1 MAKID
6 LNDYLEK
13 LTEPEDR
20 ETVANRAYQRELF
33 EQYVTKDGNFP
44 EQRAQLLED
53 FRAGKELTG
62 PKGLRR
68 KLGAFDLEYFGRAYL
83 AHYFVRPSPKFHGE
97 LDRIWREGVLKG
109 MNPELDAK
117 RISRADGCR
126 RAIEAPRGHAK
137 STTFTFKDDLHAAV
151 YGYKHYIIILS
162 DSSEQAEGF
171 LVDIKTELEEN
182 AALKEDFG
190 ELEGKVWKSSVI
202 LLANGVKIEAI
213 GSGKKIRG
221 RRHKQWRPD
230 LIVCDD
236 LENDENV
243 NTPEQRKKLRDWFYK
258 AVSKAG
264 DTYTDI
270 VYIGTLLHF
279 DALLANVAKN
289 PSYKSVRYQG
299 VISFA
304 TNGELWD
311 AWESIF
317 TDLSNDNRQEDAL
330 EFFQANREAML
341 EGTAVLWEEKL
352 SYYDLMVIRIS
363 EGEASFNSEIQN
375 DPIDPENCTFQEE
388 WFDFWDD
395 EGKAQPD
402 FSDPKFLFVGAND
415 PSLGKN
421 KKSDTSSIIALAK
434 DTQTG
439 YLYVVIAD
447 IAKRK
452 PDQIIEDAL
461 DASRRLQ
468 REYKRPYYKFG
479 VETVQFQYYF
489 AEIMRQRAAAVG
501 EYLPSSTHNALWNW
515 AGVYTWCQETY
526 SSNTSLRARRGFTSA
541 RIWFYNSA
549 TYSVSFVGFR
559 PVLEILNTDPLISDS
574 DRDLGDKNSN
584 FTITYTVDDADSG
597 DVLTAT
603 ESLDGQTTKSFAPTR
618 NLVNTISVDVDSL
631 SLGKHTVKVVVSDG
645 QGGTA
650 TRTWTFTRTN
660 SAPTISGSDGNLGDK
675 NLGFTY
681 AYTIDDA
688 DGDTLTVVE
697 ELNDETI
704 RTINNAPKGE
714 ELTVTITSEKLYAL
728 GLNSVNTLKI
738 TVTDGKGGTAY
749 RRVTFKRTNSAPTI
763 SGQDKALGLKNGS
776 FAENYTVSDVEGD
789 NVVVTE
795 FVDDVQIRSYQATLG
810 QQETIELTREK
821 WLSLTN
827 GQHQL
832 RIEAVDGNFATSV
845 RVFSFSKKETV
856 IKFELAAPEETDA
869 AATKVLVTPT
879 WKIEGAVAK
888 VEACNN
894 GFDAVPTWEDITAM
908 VQINRVYNFTN
919 KTKTASKWGVNIRF
933 TITKNEG
940 FEGEV
945 SISGFGGA
953 YE

>member
-1 MAKID
+1 M
-6 LNDYLEK
+6 
-13 LTEPEDR
+13 PPRDR
-20 ETVANRAYQRELF
+20 SA
-33 EQYVTKDGNFP
+33 
-44 EQRAQLLED
+44 
-53 FRAGKELTG
+53 
-62 PKGLRR
+62 
-68 KLGAFDLEYFGRAYL
+68 
-83 AHYFVRPSPKFHGE
+83 S
-97 LDRIWREGVLKG
+97 W
-109 MNPELDAK
+109 
-117 RISRADGCR
+117 
-126 RAIEAPRGHAK
+126 PRQEH
-137 STTFTFKDDLHAAV
+137 DLHLQGRPDAAV

-236 LENDENV
+236 LENGENV
-243 NTPEQRKKLRDWFYK
+243 STPEQRKKLRDWFYK

-452 PDQIIEDAL
+452 PDQIMRTPSTRA
-461 DASRRLQ
+461 DASSGSTSGPTTSSAWRRCSSSITSP
-468 REYKRPYYKFG
+468 RSCG
-479 VETVQFQYYF
+479 SV
-489 AEIMRQRAAAVG
+489 RQRSASIS
-501 EYLPSSTHNALWNW
+501 LSRRST
-515 AGVYTWCQETY
+515 
-526 SSNTSLRARRGFTSA
+526 ARR
-541 RIWFYNSA
+541 
-549 TYSVSFVGFR
+549 
-559 PVLEILNTDPLISDS
+559 
-574 DRDLGDKNSN
+574 
-584 FTITYTVDDADSG
+584 
-597 DVLTAT
+597 
-603 ESLDGQTTKSFAPTR
+603 TR
-618 NLVNTISVDVDSL
+618 MHASSPC
-631 SLGKHTVKVVVSDG
+631 S
-645 QGGTA
+645 
-650 TRTWTFTRTN
+650 
-660 SAPTISGSDGNLGDK
+660 
-675 NLGFTY
+675 
-681 AYTIDDA
+681 
-688 DGDTLTVVE
+688 
-697 ELNDETI
+697 
-704 RTINNAPKGE
+704 
-714 ELTVTITSEKLYAL
+714 
-728 GLNSVNTLKI
+728 
-738 TVTDGKGGTAY
+738 
-749 RRVTFKRTNSAPTI
+749 
-763 SGQDKALGLKNGS
+763 
-776 FAENYTVSDVEGD
+776 
-789 NVVVTE
+789 
-795 FVDDVQIRSYQATLG
+795 RS
-810 QQETIELTREK
+810 
-821 WLSLTN
+821 
-827 GQHQL
+827 
-832 RIEAVDGNFATSV
+832 
-845 RVFSFSKKETV
+845 
-856 IKFELAAPEETDA
+856 
-869 AATKVLVTPT
+869 
-879 WKIEGAVAK
+879 
-888 VEACNN
+888 
-894 GFDAVPTWEDITAM
+894 
-908 VQINRVYNFTN
+908 
-919 KTKTASKWGVNIRF
+919 
-933 TITKNEG
+933 
-940 FEGEV
+940 
-945 SISGFGGA
+945 
-953 YE
+953 

>member
-109 MNPELDAK
+109 MNPEVDAK

-162 DSSEQAEGF
+162 DSTEQAEGF

-402 FSDPKFLFVGAND
+402 FSDPKFLFIGAND

-501 EYLPSSTHNALWNW
+501 EYLPIEEINSTQNKD
-515 AGVYTWCQETY
+515 
-526 SSNTSLRARRGFTSA
+526 A
-541 RIWFYNSA
+541 RIQSLQP
-549 TYSVSFVGFR
+549 FV
-559 PVLEILNTDPLISDS
+559 
-574 DRDLGDKNSN
+574 
-584 FTITYTVDDADSG
+584 
-597 DVLTAT
+597 
-603 ESLDGQTTKSFAPTR
+603 
-618 NLVNTISVDVDSL
+618 
-631 SLGKHTVKVVVSDG
+631 
-645 QGGTA
+645 
-650 TRTWTFTRTN
+650 
-660 SAPTISGSDGNLGDK
+660 
-675 NLGFTY
+675 
-681 AYTIDDA
+681 
-688 DGDTLTVVE
+688 
-697 ELNDETI
+697 
-704 RTINNAPKGE
+704 
-714 ELTVTITSEKLYAL
+714 
-728 GLNSVNTLKI
+728 
-738 TVTDGKGGTAY
+738 
-749 RRVTFKRTNSAPTI
+749 
-763 SGQDKALGLKNGS
+763 KNG
-776 FAENYTVSDVEGD
+776 Y
-789 NVVVTE
+789 
-795 FVDDVQIRSYQATLG
+795 I
-810 QQETIELTREK
+810 K
-821 WLSLTN
+821 
-827 GQHQL
+827 
-832 RIEAVDGNFATSV
+832 
-845 RVFSFSKKETV
+845 FSKKHKTLLKQMTEYPMGKNDDAPDGLQMAVKLALDVKIGRRVDYRSV
-856 IKFELAAPEETDA
+856 IARALDF
-869 AATKVLVTPT
+869 
-879 WKIEGAVAK
+879 
-888 VEACNN
+888 
-894 GFDAVPTWEDITAM
+894 
-908 VQINRVYNFTN
+908 R
-919 KTKTASKWGVNIRF
+919 R
-933 TITKNEG
+933 
-940 FEGEV
+940 
-945 SISGFGGA
+945 GA
-953 YE
+953 Y